1 MKKLIYIMLS
11 LCCFVLY
18 SCGMTEPWKDWE
30 NEGNMSEDRLRPS
43 EVKDLL
49 CTTGG
54 WKMAYE
60 GVTFYFQF
68 SEDGAVTSDSDESLL
83 KNAVETD
90 YSLDFEGEK
99 VVLLTLQNGGMLQYL
114 GENQENTFV
123 ITGYSDSQIVATGQV
138 NGKTMILNSVTA
150 VELQQ
155 AKERKRLAIIAYNK
169 AQAMEIL
176 KTDLSN
182 GLLRNASTNQF
193 AAHYA
198 MSCDDDDNWKIK
210 ISLLDGKILKHTEY
224 AMTINTTNDEKAT
237 LSIDGLTVNGV
248 AVGALYYKYDT
259 GDLSTD
265 NPAFKVDLNKS
276 SDMLKTYTSSWKTHI
291 VDRDNI
297 CDHLTGLLTQIEFDD
312 RSPRNI
318 IVCPGETGAGKWHY
332 VGFVINAPANDAT
345 GCVYFENTGI
355 NYILGSYGDDAGVVR
370 SIPVYSSFL
379 DFCFS
384 DKGVWMYE
392 DSDSYLYVISPVSDE
407 WFRMKI

>member
-1 MKKLIYIMLS
+1 MKKLTYIMLS
-11 LCCFVLY
+11 LCCFALY

-49 CTTGG
+49 CTAGG

-83 KNAVETD
+83 KNAVGTD
-90 YSLDFEGEK
+90 YSLDFQGEK

-114 GENQENTFV
+114 EENQENTFV
-123 ITGYSDSQIVATGQV
+123 ITGYSDSQITATGQV
-138 NGKTMILNSVTA
+138 NGKTMILNSVTTA
-150 VELQQ
+150 DLQQ

-169 AQAMEIL
+169 AQSMELL

-182 GLLRNASTNQF
+182 GVLRNVSTNKF
-193 AAHYA
+193 VAHYSI
-198 MSCDDDDNWKIK
+198 SCNDGENWMIK
-210 ISLLDGKILKHTEY
+210 ISSLDGKVLKHTEY
-224 AMTINTTNDEKAT
+224 DMAINTDDDVKAT
-237 LSIDGLTVNGV
+237 LSINGLTINGMAVN
-248 AVGALYYKYDT
+248 ALYYKYDT

-265 NPAFKVDLNKS
+265 NSTLKVDLNKS

-291 VDRDNI
+291 VDRDYI
-297 CDHLTGLLTQIEFDD
+297 SGKLTGLLTQIEFDD

-318 IVCPGETGAGKWHY
+318 IVCPGSTSAGQWHY
-332 VGFVINAPANDAT
+332 VGFVINSTSNDTT
-345 GCVYFENTGI
+345 GCVYFANTGI

-370 SIPVYSSFL
+370 SIPSYSAFL
-379 DFCFS
+379 NFCFS
-384 DKGVWMYE
+384 ENGFWMYE
-392 DSDSYLYVISPVSDE
+392 DSDSYIYVISPVSDE